1 MFEPSAVEKFDENN
15 VIHFPNVSTLPEKR
29 IITAWAE
36 SASGPGWSNSFIN
49 VLVENV
55 TDSSLHIETIKSP
68 EFSKEMHLLFGM
80 SALASSQMLAAVKK
94 REEN

>member
-1 MFEPSAVEKFDENN
+1 
-15 VIHFPNVSTLPEKR
+15 
-29 IITAWAE
+29 
-36 SASGPGWSNSFIN
+36 
-49 VLVENV
+49 VENV